1 MGSKRRPR
9 PVKSA
14 FFTPEMYAREQTL
27 RMESARGR
35 LLIAACRSG
44 AALARQVVSSYNKKL
59 AQTASRERVLYAEA
73 IDSTFSDTETS
84 VRLPLHVSGY
94 DIFLFQAALDPT
106 ANRSI
111 DQNMMALLIAART
124 FKEHGANHVTA
135 LLPYLAYARQDK
147 PTKFQREPTTARLMA
162 DLSIAAGVD
171 RLVVWDP
178 HCAQIRGFYGGLP
191 VQMLES
197 LTLFIEEFNAF
208 RERKDVIVVAPD
220 EGAAKFVTHFGR
232 ALGLQTAI
240 ASKFRPKPE
249 IAEIKDIFG
258 DFRGKR
264 IAVILDDMISGGGT
278 IYELSKK
285 LVDEKGIRE
294 IYVGISHNLCLPSAK
309 KRMEELHRSYKLK
322 KVVITDSIPQTEDF
336 RALSFIK
343 IHGLADI
350 LARTIN
356 RIHYNRS
363 VSEVFYRPG

>member
-1 MGSKRRPR
+1 MGSNQRTR

-35 LLIAACRSG
+35 LLVAACRSG
-44 AALARQVVSSYNKKL
+44 AGLGRLVVSAYNKRL
-59 AQTASRERVLYAEA
+59 TQTASREQVLYAEA
-73 IDSTFSDTETS
+73 IDKNFTDTETS

-94 DIFLFQAALDPT
+94 DVFLIQAPLDPT
-106 ANRSI
+106 ADRSI

-124 FKEHGANHVTA
+124 FREHGANHVTA
-135 LLPYLAYARQDK
+135 ILPYLAYARQDK

-162 DLSIAAGVD
+162 DLSITAGID

-197 LTLFIEEFNAF
+197 LTLFIEEFASF
-208 RERKDVIVVAPD
+208 KARKDVIVVAPD
-220 EGAAKFVTHFGR
+220 EGAVKFVTHFGR
-232 ALGLQTAI
+232 ALDLQTAI
-240 ASKFRPKPE
+240 ASKYRPRPE
-249 IAEIKDIFG
+249 VAEIKDIIG

-264 IAVILDDMISGGGT
+264 VAVILDDMISGGGT
-278 IYELSKK
+278 VYELAKK
-285 LVDEKGIRE
+285 LVQEKGIRE
-294 IYVGISHNLCLPSAK
+294 IHVGISHNLCLPSAQ
-309 KRMEELHRSYKLK
+309 KRLEEMRRDYRLK

-336 RALSFIK
+336 KALPFIK
-343 IHGLADI
+343 VRSLAEI

-363 VSEVFYRPG
+363 VSEVFYRPV